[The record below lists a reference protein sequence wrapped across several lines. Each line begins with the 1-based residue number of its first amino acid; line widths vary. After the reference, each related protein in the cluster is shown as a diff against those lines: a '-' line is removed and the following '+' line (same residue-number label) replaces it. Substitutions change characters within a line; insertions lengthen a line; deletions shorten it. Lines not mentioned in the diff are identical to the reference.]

1 MEWNASDYARQS
13 SVQEAMAEE
22 QRALLDLE
30 GWEQI
35 LDVGCGDG
43 KITAKIV
50 ERVPPGF
57 DDGGRSVAGH
67 DRLRLRPLRPLRS
80 TAFLMK

>member
-43 KITAKIV
+43 KITAKIA
-50 ERVPPGF
+50 ERVPRG
-57 DDGGRSVAGH
+57 SVLGVDPSQAMIAFPSGH
-67 DRLRLRPLRPLRS
+67 FGPYDRPL
-80 TAFLMK
+80 FL